1 MNGAGK
7 HIYNAGIYCR
17 LSKDDG
23 TDSESAS
30 IGTQKSI
37 LTEYVNNQGW
47 RLVKTY
53 VDDGYSG
60 TNFNRPDFQNMLKD
74 IEYGMID
81 CVITKDLSRLGRNYL
96 DCGLYLEVFF
106 PEHNVRYI
114 AVNDCV
120 DTLNKSAMDI
130 TPFRNIL
137 NEMYSADVSMKIKS
151 AYKIRFHQGK
161 FMATTAPY
169 GYIKDPNDRNHL
181 LIDERTAPTVRKMF
195 DLALAGEG
203 IARIRKYLNNH
214 HILRP
219 AAFAA
224 ENGCFGYERYFENS
238 PENRYIWSENS
249 VRGILRSPVY
259 AGNLTGYKRP
269 PVSMKSKKRPSRLPE
284 EWEVVPHTHEGIVTQ
299 EEFDTVQQLIT
310 RRRKVKNQY
319 GFDNIFLGL
328 LKCADCGYALRATCA
343 NRRKRPELI
352 DCVQYTCNNYGRY
365 GNVNCTSHTIE
376 ARALSEAVLAD
387 INRFAVKAKN
397 DEKAVNVIRQ
407 KLSVLSD
414 SEVKA
419 QEREQRRLKKR
430 LAELDRLF
438 AALYEDRANRR
449 ISERNYSTLSASYEQ
464 EQLEADN
471 RLKEI
476 EVELTAKGLNDRG
489 VKDFISM
496 IRNYEG
502 LMELTASIINM
513 LIDRIT
519 VSERVQKPDG
529 TIEQHIRIYYK
540 FIGALDDATIYYPGR
555 TTFFA
560 EDKTCARC
568 GMAFRPN
575 SNVAKYCSTC
585 SKVVRRLQSN
595 ESKARSRARA

>member
-1 MNGAGK
+1 VQEALIMNGAGK
-7 HIYNAGIYCR
+7 QIYNAGIYCR

-37 LTEYVNNQGW
+37 LTEYVHNQGW
-47 RLVKTY
+47 RLIKTY

-74 IEYGMID
+74 IEDGVID

-106 PEHNVRYI
+106 PEHNIRYI
-114 AVNDCV
+114 AVNDGV

-181 LIDERTAPTVRKMF
+181 LIDERTSSIVRKMF

-203 IARIRKYLNNH
+203 IARIRRYLNNH
-214 HILRP
+214 HTLRP

-224 ENGCFGYERYFENS
+224 ENGCSGYERHFENF

-269 PVSMKSKKRPSRLPE
+269 PVSMKSRKRPSRLPE
-284 EWEVVPHTHEGIVTQ
+284 EWEIIPHTHQGIVTQ
-299 EEFDTVQQLIT
+299 EEFNTVQRLMT
-310 RRRKVKNQY
+310 RRRKEKNRY
-319 GFDNIFLGL
+319 GFENVFLGV

-343 NRRKRPELI
+343 NRRKRP
-352 DCVQYTCNNYGRY
+352 VWKR
-365 GNVNCTSHTIE
+365 
-376 ARALSEAVLAD
+376 
-387 INRFAVKAKN
+387 
-397 DEKAVNVIRQ
+397 
-407 KLSVLSD
+407 KLHLP
-414 SEVKA
+414 
-419 QEREQRRLKKR
+419 
-430 LAELDRLF
+430 
-438 AALYEDRANRR
+438 Y
-449 ISERNYSTLSASYEQ
+449 
-464 EQLEADN
+464 
-471 RLKEI
+471 
-476 EVELTAKGLNDRG
+476 
-489 VKDFISM
+489 
-496 IRNYEG
+496 
-502 LMELTASIINM
+502 
-513 LIDRIT
+513 
-519 VSERVQKPDG
+519 
-529 TIEQHIRIYYK
+529 H
-540 FIGALDDATIYYPGR
+540 
-555 TTFFA
+555 
-560 EDKTCARC
+560 
-568 GMAFRPN
+568 
-575 SNVAKYCSTC
+575 
-585 SKVVRRLQSN
+585 
-595 ESKARSRARA
+595 